1 MPRYCLFGDTVNT
14 ASRMESTS
22 EGDYYNRVQIKLYV
36 YPSIIINLYI
46 IFIIDITCMLPEHS
60 VFDSFVK
67 PQDVSAS
74 PKKKMDT
81 KTYHFE

>member
-36 YPSIIINLYI
+36 CPSIII
-46 IFIIDITCMLPEHS
+46 IFIIGITPMLPELS
-60 VFDSFVK
+60 VFDPFVK

-74 PKKKMDT
+74 PKNKCEKIDT
-81 KTYHFE
+81 ANISF